1 MILVQIQ
8 YISICLTIK
17 YHLSI
22 FSYVSMRVPG
32 GEEEMKEEMLGE
44 DSLGVTDFILPK
56 KVFSWPW
63 VQILDTLL

>member
-1 MILVQIQ
+1 
-8 YISICLTIK
+8 
-17 YHLSI
+17 
-22 FSYVSMRVPG
+22 MRVPV
-32 GEEEMKEEMLGE
+32 GEEEMKEEMLKK

>member
-1 MILVQIQ
+1 MIRAQTE
-8 YISICLTIK
+8 YICICLSVK

-22 FSYVSMRVPG
+22 FLYVSTCVPV
-32 GEEEMKEEMLGE
+32 GEEEMEEEMLGK
-44 DSLGVTDFILPK
+44 DSFGVTDFILPK